1 MTHVISEDTT
11 RRSYAVEAGGA
22 ATESMGGVA
31 VIALT
36 IVALAGVLR
45 PVLTEIAGIVF
56 GAAFL
61 IEGAALAARH
71 TSIMEQAGAGTAVDQ
86 LELGGGISVELV
98 TGIAAIALG
107 ILALVGIVP
116 AVLTPVLVITGGAG
130 LILSAGAVQRLNDM
144 RSDLLGVGRSERAIA
159 SSAVSSAAAG
169 QVLAGLG
176 AGTLGI
182 LALVGVGDPIV
193 LTTVGMLVL
202 GSAITLSGTALSGK
216 MLNLFRHSSIR

>member
-1 MTHVISEDTT
+1 
-11 RRSYAVEAGGA
+11 
-22 ATESMGGVA
+22 MGGVA

-36 IVALAGVLR
+36 IIALAGVLR

-56 GAAFL
+56 GAAFI

-71 TSIMEQAGAGTAVDQ
+71 ASIMEQAGSDSGVDQ

-98 TGIAAIALG
+98 TGIAAITLG
-107 ILALVGIVP
+107 ILSLVGVASNI
-116 AVLTPVLVITGGAG
+116 LMPVLVITGGAG
-130 LILSAGAVQRLNDM
+130 LILSAGALQRLNDM
-144 RSDLLGVGRSERAIA
+144 RSDLLGIGRAERAIA

-182 LALVGVGDPIV
+182 LALVGVGDPIL
-193 LTTVGMLVL
+193 LTAVGVLVL

-216 MLNLFRHSSIR
+216 MLNLFRHSSRFAR